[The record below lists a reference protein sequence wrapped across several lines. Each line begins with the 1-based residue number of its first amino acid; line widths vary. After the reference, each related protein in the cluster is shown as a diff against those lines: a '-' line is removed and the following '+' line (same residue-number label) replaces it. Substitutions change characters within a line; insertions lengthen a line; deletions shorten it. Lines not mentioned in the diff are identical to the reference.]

1 MKIYDLVGEVNKE
14 IKNHH
19 KVLITTLTKKMAEDL
34 TDYMRELGIRVK
46 YLHSDIDTLERAEII
61 RDLRLDVF
69 DVLVGINL
77 LREGLD
83 IPEITLVA
91 ILDADKEGF
100 LRSET
105 SLIQTIGRAA
115 RNSEGHVIMYADTIT
130 DSMRVAIEETERRQ
144 RNGNRCRRAVAFGI
158 CLIQKRHAL
167 EIFLTDLHHDGQQLL
182 HAPILA
188 DSKKRL
194 CEEIVHR
201 IIGIAQH
208 QGMMRIGRH
217 AAHPEQNQGFQ
228 AADILLRI
236 PEIRHIV
243 IGSATAR
250 SSTVRTVGHK
260 PCLFRMYA
268 VNQLAQCL
276 FVEAYICNGG
286 K

>member
-1 MKIYDLVGEVNKE
+1 MRHFGIGYHLCGEYAVGIACLRRHQAVGGKQHRRRQLCKFLLLILPCCAEVALE
-14 IKNHH
+14 
-19 KVLITTLTKKMAEDL
+19 
-34 TDYMRELGIRVK
+34 MRIFFQFGIAMCRQ
-46 YLHSDIDTLERAEII
+46 HFAMGINIDTPALGLLQQQLEIMQI
-61 RDLRLDVF
+61 VT
-69 DVLVGINL
+69 GNHN
-77 LREGLD
+77 
-83 IPEITLVA
+83 
-91 ILDADKEGF
+91 K
-100 LRSET
+100 RSLFH
-105 SLIQTIGRAA
+105 S
-115 RNSEGHVIMYADTIT
+115 
-130 DSMRVAIEETERRQ
+130 Q
-144 RNGNRCRRAVAFGI
+144 RNGNRCGRAVAFGI

-167 EIFLTDLHHDGQQLL
+167 EVFLTDLHHDGQQLL

-208 QGMMRIGRH
+208 QRMMRIGRH

-236 PEIRHIV
+236 PEPCHIV

-250 SSTVRTVGHK
+250 SSAVRTVRHK